1 MNLSNFVKI
10 QIVQTFIK
18 KINMKPEQTENKQ
31 IELTDE
37 EIFKAVNSL
46 IFNLDQEECFI
57 MGAKWYRE
65 QLKQPKKD

>member
-1 MNLSNFVKI
+1 
-10 QIVQTFIK
+10 
-18 KINMKPEQTENKQ
+18 MKPEQTENKQ

-57 MGAKWYRE
+57 MGARWYRE
-65 QLKQPKKD
+65 QLKQNVK

>member
-1 MNLSNFVKI
+1 
-10 QIVQTFIK
+10 
-18 KINMKPEQTENKQ
+18 MKPQQTENKQ

-65 QLKQPKKD
+65 QLKQHNYKLAVK